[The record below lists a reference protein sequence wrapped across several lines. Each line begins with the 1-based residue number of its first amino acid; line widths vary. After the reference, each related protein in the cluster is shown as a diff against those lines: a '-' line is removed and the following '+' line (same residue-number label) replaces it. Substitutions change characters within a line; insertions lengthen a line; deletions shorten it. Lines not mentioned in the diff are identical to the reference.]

1 MIFVTVGTQLPFD
14 RMIKII
20 DEWAESQRRIDIFA
34 QIGPTNNPPSRI
46 KWARHLPPGEF
57 RNKFRESEMVIAH
70 AGMGSILTAMELG
83 KPLIIMP
90 RRADLGEHRNDHQI
104 ATARRFQGIEGII
117 VTFTDEELRDSLHR
131 LTRVMSAQRI
141 SRYASGQ
148 LVATV
153 RKFIQESLN

>member
-14 RMIKII
+14 RMIRII
-20 DEWAESQRRIDIFA
+20 DEWAESQRRTDILA
-34 QIGPTNNPPSRI
+34 QIGPSNNPPSRI
-46 KWARHLPPGEF
+46 EWVRHLPPIEF
-57 RNKFRESEMVIAH
+57 RSKSEMVIAH

-104 ATARRFQGIEGII
+104 ATARRFLEIENIT

>member
-14 RMIKII
+14 RMIRII
-20 DEWAESQRRIDIFA
+20 DEWAESQRRTDILA
-34 QIGPTNNPPSRI
+34 QIGPSNNPPSRI
-46 KWARHLPPGEF
+46 EWVRHLPPREF
-57 RNKFRESEMVIAH
+57 RSKFRESEMVIAH

-104 ATARRFQGIEGII
+104 ATARRFLEIENIT